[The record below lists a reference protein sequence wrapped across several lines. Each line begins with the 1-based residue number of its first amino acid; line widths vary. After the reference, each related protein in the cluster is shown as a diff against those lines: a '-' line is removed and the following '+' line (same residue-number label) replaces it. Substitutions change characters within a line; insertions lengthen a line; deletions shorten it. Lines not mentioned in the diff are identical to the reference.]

1 MKNLLNLVFILIS
14 SSSFA
19 QKSVPDS
26 VQERYQDLKKL
37 YYDYKIEASEP
48 NKYFLY
54 RYKDK
59 NDDYFIHLNRKKYDS
74 LSALKLPDSIII
86 KKSMFIKK
94 DKDIKYFFYSL
105 SDPKK
110 NYLRRIKG
118 DKIIEQ
124 WTLLSEDNT
133 FTKYDFV
140 NFTYEAYNF
149 NDNTSPI
156 FYIYKKYKGFPFDAL
171 VGLDYERIMY
181 KDGKTKVFD
190 YRKDFPL
197 SDEEVLRLLPKL
209 FADQAVE
216 LLQKDRTS
224 SAKITKKE
232 AKSIA
237 AQMTGAINKIDD
249 NHKFNYKFEL
259 NKGYFN
265 DDPSQPMYGFVFAVP
280 IMNFWKGAI
289 DVKAEKLL
297 KLVYGNVTYD

>member
-1 MKNLLNLVFILIS
+1 MKNIIHFIFLLVS
-14 SSSFA
+14 SMSFA
-19 QKSVPDS
+19 QRSVPDS

-74 LSALKLPDSIII
+74 LTAQKLPDSVII

-94 DKDIKYFFYSL
+94 DKDVSFFFYTWSL
-105 SDPKK
+105 PKD
-110 NYLRRIKG
+110 NYMRKVQNN
-118 DKIIEQ
+118 KIIEE
-124 WTLLSEDNT
+124 WRLSDTDNT
-133 FTKYDFV
+133 FSKYDYL
-140 NFTYEAYNF
+140 NFTYEDYNF
-149 NDNTSPI
+149 NDNSSPI
-156 FYIYKKYKGFPFDAL
+156 LYIYKRYKGFPFD
-171 VGLDYERIMY
+171 GLTGLEYEKKIY
-181 KDGKTKVFD
+181 KDGTTKIFD

-197 SDEEVLRLLPKL
+197 SDEEVLKRLPKL
-209 FADQAVE
+209 FADQVVE
-216 LLQKDRTS
+216 LLQKDRT

-259 NKGYFN
+259 NKGYSN
-265 DDPSQPMYGFVFAVP
+265 DDPTKPMYGFVFAVP

-289 DVKAEKLL
+289 DVQAEKLL